1 MSEMNEI
8 PSQGTT
14 DPEVGA
20 TILNYVTPQQPMSA
34 DLAQFLLDTGRAS
47 RDFTVREIDGELYTN
62 YASLKRIEK
71 YEPSYPGT
79 VTPFT
84 LDGLCEWLKQDIDGN
99 FVKHGRLMVV
109 VENEVTVSVYPP
121 VCGMERNRRPQ
132 LAECKRRIE
141 AFPWGRFQDQEAFIV
156 FLLSRFTED
165 SQGNRD
171 AVGKLVGN
179 IRQEQS
185 AEAADDGISQ
195 RVTVKSSIAKVGET
209 IIKNPVYLAP
219 MRTFCEIPQPV
230 SPFVLR
236 VQEGPQIALFEAD
249 AGEWRN
255 AAVRGI
261 RDYLTEMLDGLNVSI
276 IA

>member
-1 MSEMNEI
+1 MSETNENNA
-8 PSQGTT
+8 PVQQAV
-14 DPEVGA
+14 EVG
-20 TILNYVTPQQPMSA
+20 TPFLNFVTPQQPMSD
-34 DLAQFLLDTGRAS
+34 DLAKFLLDTGRSS
-47 RDFTVREIDGELYTN
+47 RDFTVKEIRGELYTN
-62 YASLKRIEK
+62 FDGLKRMPK
-71 YEPSYPGT
+71 YEPSSPAT
-79 VTPFT
+79 VPTFT
-84 LDGLCEWLKQDIDGN
+84 LDGLCEWIKQDIDGN
-99 FVKHGRLMVV
+99 FAKYDRLMVA

-121 VCGMERNRRPQ
+121 VCGVELNRRPQ
-132 LAECKRRIE
+132 LAECKRKIE
-141 AFPWGRFQDQEAFIV
+141 PFPWGKFQDQEAFIV

-165 SQGNRD
+165 QHGNRD

-195 RVTVKSSIAKVGET
+195 RVTVKNGIAKVGET

-219 MRTFCEIPQPV
+219 MRTFCEIEQPV

-236 VQEGPQIALFEAD
+236 VQEGPAIALFEAD

-255 AAVRGI
+255 AAVRSI
-261 RDYLTEMLDGLNVSI
+261 RDYLAEVLDGLNVTI

>member
-1 MSEMNEI
+1 MSEINEKDTQAQQ
-8 PSQGTT
+8 PEEAGT
-14 DPEVGA
+14 PF
-20 TILNYVTPQQPMSA
+20 LNFVTPQQPMSA
-34 DLAQFLLDTGRAS
+34 DLAQFLYETGRAS

-62 YASLKRIEK
+62 LATLKRLEK
-71 YEPSYPGT
+71 YEPSFPGT
-79 VTPFT
+79 VPTFT

-99 FVKHGRLMVV
+99 FAKHGRLMVV

-121 VCGMERNRRPQ
+121 LCGVEMNRRPQ
-132 LAECKRRIE
+132 LAECKRKIE
-141 AFPWGRFQDQEAFIV
+141 PFPWGRFQDQEAFTV

-165 SQGNRD
+165 AQGNRD

-195 RVTVKSSIAKVGET
+195 RVTVKNGIAKVGET

-219 MRTFCEIPQPV
+219 MRTFCEIEQPV

-236 VQEGPQIALFEAD
+236 VQEGPAIALFEAD

-255 AAVRGI
+255 TAVRSV
-261 RDYLTEMLDGLNVSI
+261 REYLTEMLDGLNVTI